1 MKGVTSHITNTLNQ
15 ERNLGGLVK
24 AVCKYRSVSWLE
36 NCLSKSK
43 KQRDLSIVHF
53 NVRSLSKN
61 KPVLEE
67 LLCKLDNFPDILAIS
82 ETKLTD
88 EKVNCAKIPNYNFV
102 FLNSSTNAG
111 GVAFYMLNKL
121 HFTRRYDLE
130 FKTDDTEN
138 VFVEVKLNTRK
149 KIVIGLIYRH
159 PTSNFTEFQNKFTS
173 ILNQLNQTK
182 QDYVISGDYVI
193 LILTKLSLKKIPRLI
208 NILTQYMLKAA

>member
-15 ERNLGGLVK
+15 EPNLVGLVK
-24 AVCKYRSVSWLE
+24 AVCKYRSVSWLK

-67 LLCKLDNFPDILAIS
+67 LLCELDNFPDILAIS

-102 FLNSSTNAG
+102 FSNSNTNAG
-111 GVAFYMLNKL
+111 GVTFYMLNILGYISQEDMTLSSKQM
-121 HFTRRYDLE
+121 TRRMFL
-130 FKTDDTEN
+130 
-138 VFVEVKLNTRK
+138 
-149 KIVIGLIYRH
+149 
-159 PTSNFTEFQNKFTS
+159 
-173 ILNQLNQTK
+173 
-182 QDYVISGDYVI
+182 
-193 LILTKLSLKKIPRLI
+193 LK
-208 NILTQYMLKAA
+208 